1 MTQGPLPEQ
10 LAWLQHVLAE
20 RLRMEIQAGDKP
32 RDLGL
37 DSINAAAVG
46 GEIRRRYDIPLS
58 VSWEWLMTLTT
69 EEIATQ
75 LASASAEPGQGSHS
89 AGS

>member
-10 LAWLQHVLAE
+10 LAWLQHVLTE

-46 GEIRRRYDIPLS
+46 GEIRQRYDIRC
-58 VSWEWLMTLTT
+58 TF
-69 EEIATQ
+69 
-75 LASASAEPGQGSHS
+75 PGNGS
-89 AGS
+89 